1 MGYPPHIDS
10 KLPAQ
15 VGSILK
21 IPYQPSRAT
30 ASNAF
35 HCVIKTISTGSFQI
49 LNSLSIANNIAEFDI
64 SSLQNKGFIQENQ
77 YYKIQL
83 ADGNYNSTTTGIT
96 YSNVGVFKYIGAS
109 APSINITYEDF
120 SFKVAYNH
128 NIERLYRYRFDLYN
142 NGQLYETSGDLI
154 CNVNLHPDITTSVV
168 YVPNVLI
175 EGNIECKFTYQT
187 VNGLSDFEIITTTGL
202 KVNSTPSSDYIVQ
215 DNKDEGYNSIH
226 SITNIATSNNLEF
239 AKKKIGT
246 SQWVKISAVNGNYF
260 TSHESI
266 KDFIIESGVKYQ
278 YGLLNDN
285 SITYIGGHIDND
297 YWDMFLNDRERQ
309 LKIQFNPK
317 ISSFKNVILESKTD
331 TIGGQYP
338 VFFRNSQ
345 IKYKEFPISGLI
357 SYLTDPENLF
367 DGQYP
372 AVPTLR
378 RGQTPAD
385 IESNMSPST
394 NNNLTID
401 NILREKTFRLNVLE
415 WLSNGQPKLF
425 RSATEGMYIVRLM
438 NISLTPNDTL
448 GRMIYTFS
456 ATAYEIADCTYENLI
471 KHNIL
476 AEIIES
482 TDEPSSDIVLASQTY
497 ESINLSTL
505 NNGSVYYFPRYI
517 NYGRFIDSFNST
529 FILHFES
536 GTSTKI
542 TIGSTGY
549 YELSNITSNNKL
561 IAIEVV
567 NLVHTDDFIPTFE
580 FEYSKGVAS
589 NNITE
594 PTIGYHEIVY
604 GATGVTQI
612 IDCTDKK
619 LSYVKIEVQDDT
631 KNCMYTID
639 GQEFDLTSIRRVV
652 WDAND
657 STYLPFTVIT
667 IGDGLYI
674 EYYYEEA

>member
-35 HCVIKTISTGSFQI
+35 HCIIKTISTGSFQI

-109 APSINITYEDF
+109 VPSINIVYENF
-120 SFKVAYNH
+120 SFKVNYNH

-168 YVPNVLI
+168 YTPNVLI

-187 VNGLSDFEIITTTGL
+187 INGLSDFEIMSTTGL
-202 KVNSTPSSDYIVQ
+202 QVSLTVSSDYVIQ
-215 DNKDEGYNSIH
+215 DNRDEGYNSIRPT
-226 SITNIATSNNLEF
+226 TNIATSSNLEF

-260 TSHESI
+260 TNHESI

-285 SITYIGGHIDND
+285 SITYIGDHIDND
-297 YWDMFLNDRERQ
+297 YWDMFLNDKERQ

-367 DGQYP
+367 DDQYS
-372 AVPTLR
+372 TLPIPQR
-378 RGQTPAD
+378 EQTSSDAEVNILPNAK
-385 IESNMSPST
+385 
-394 NNNLTID
+394 NNLTID
-401 NILREKTFRLNVLE
+401 NILREKIFRLNVLE

-438 NISLTPNDTL
+438 NISLTPNDAL

-456 ATAYEIADCTYENLI
+456 ATAYEIADCTYENLV
-471 KHNIL
+471 KYNIL
-476 AEIIES
+476 ADIIAL
-482 TDEPSSDIVLASQTY
+482 TDDSDNGISLASQTY
-497 ESINLSTL
+497 ESINLSSL
-505 NNGSVYYFPRYI
+505 SKSSMYYFPKYV

-536 GTSTKI
+536 GTSTEI
-542 TIGSTGY
+542 TVGSTGY
-549 YELSNITSNNKL
+549 YELADITANNRL
-561 IAIEVV
+561 VSIEVI
-567 NLVHTDDFIPTFE
+567 NLTHVDNFIPTFE
-580 FEYSKGVAS
+580 FEYSAGVID

-594 PTIGYHEIVY
+594 PTVGYHEIVY
-604 GATGVTQI
+604 GIEDTVQT
-612 IDCTDKK
+612 IDFTNKQ

-631 KNCMYTID
+631 KNCIYTID
-639 GQEFDLTSIRRVV
+639 GQEFDLASIKRVV
-652 WDAND
+652 WDSNE
-657 STYLPFTVIT
+657 SSYLPFTTIT

-674 EYYYEEA
+674 EYYYREA